1 MNLRGAAAV
10 EADWHPDGALR
21 ALVRRRIVKSVE
33 LMEIGYRDLATG
45 R

>member
-1 MNLRGAAAV
+1 MELRGAATV

-21 ALVRRRIVKSVE
+21 ALVRRRIDKSVE
-33 LMEIGYRDLATG
+33 LMENGCRELATA

>member
-1 MNLRGAAAV
+1 MDLRGAATV

-21 ALVRRRIVKSVE
+21 ALVRRRIDKSVE
-33 LMEIGYRDLATG
+33 LMESGYRDLASE